1 MNGKR
6 VFLAGILFSSAM
18 ALVAT
23 GADLSGPLAYTP
35 IAPCRFA
42 DTRKTGPAYPCPYGA
57 PALMA
62 GEYRSLPV
70 EGPIAGGA
78 GVFASGEPGVVGS
91 GSMVGVSGQA
101 FGYGVEAQG
110 NSAPLHLV
118 PSTTGVA
125 GPPPSGDHQMG
136 EFYVDSVG
144 ALFYCRVSG
153 TPGTWVAL
161 AP

>member
-1 MNGKR
+1 MSGFRGSRDRKGRNQAGRRRGEGVTCKTRTKSNRRNAMNGKR
-6 VFLAGILFSSAM
+6 VILAGNLFSSAM

-110 NSAPLHLV
+110 NSAPLH
-118 PSTTGVA
+118 
-125 GPPPSGDHQMG
+125 
-136 EFYVDSVG
+136 
-144 ALFYCRVSG
+144 
-153 TPGTWVAL
+153 
-161 AP
+161 